1 MNVLF
6 VGAGRRVSLAE
17 EFIKCGF
24 TVLAYELGF
33 TVPISSVSV
42 VVKGLKFNDP
52 HFQTD
57 IRYAIKNYKI
67 DLVVPLQDDAV
78 HKCSMITNCK
88 VACSGTAAAEIC
100 LDKALFEKWC
110 LVNVPQHY
118 PKNTGSYP
126 KIYKPKFG
134 FGSRGILIVKNQAEE
149 PDKAEIINHVVQK
162 FIVGKE
168 YSVDAY
174 FNRNSKMVDC
184 VPRERIRVA
193 NGEVLSSKTVEF
205 KELQKI
211 TKLIG
216 QKMKLKGPTCFQYI
230 VGADNKPYIME
241 INARFGGGAVLS
253 MYAGLPMVE
262 MIKNDLFNYEYE
274 YKVGSWKRNIL
285 MERANR
291 EFYYET

>member
-1 MNVLF
+1 M
-6 VGAGRRVSLAE
+6 SLAE
-17 EFIKCGF
+17 EFVKHGF

-33 TVPISSVSV
+33 TVPISAVST
-42 VVKGLKFNDP
+42 VVKGLKFNDK
-52 HFQTD
+52 HFHTD
-57 IRYAIKNYKI
+57 MRYAIINYKI

-88 VACSGTAAAEIC
+88 VACSGTKAAETC
-100 LDKALFEKWC
+100 LDKGLFEKWC
-110 LVNVPQHY
+110 LSNFPQYY
-118 PKNTGSYP
+118 PKNIGSFP

-134 FGSRGILIVKNQAEE
+134 FGSRGIFIAHN
-149 PDKAEIINHVVQK
+149 KAEQPKVNMSEYIVQK

-168 YSVDAY
+168 YSVDGY
-174 FNRNSKMVDC
+174 FDVNSKLVDC

-193 NGEVLSSKTVEF
+193 NGEVLSSRTVEF

-230 VGADNKPYIME
+230 VGDDGKPYIME
-241 INARFGGGAVLS
+241 INARFGGGALLS
-253 MYAGLPMVE
+253 MHAGLPLIA
-262 MIKNDLFNYEYE
+262 MIKKDHFNYEHD